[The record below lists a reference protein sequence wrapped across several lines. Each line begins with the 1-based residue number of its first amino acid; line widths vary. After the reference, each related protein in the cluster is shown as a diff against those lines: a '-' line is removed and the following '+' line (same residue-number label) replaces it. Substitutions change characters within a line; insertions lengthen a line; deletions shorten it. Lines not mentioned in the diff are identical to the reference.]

1 MRSSQTKT
9 AIFLGLAGIVTVVSL
24 LPILWVTLGAFK
36 TDIEMMSLPPV
47 APDFSNW
54 TILGTFLSEYYP
66 FLLNSLFVTIGS
78 TILCVILAIPMA
90 FGLVNFRLKRENFIA
105 DWILSTRMM
114 PPIAA
119 AIPLFII
126 FNGLGMINSPVAL
139 LIAYTGFNLPFAIWV
154 SMTFIRQVPK
164 ELIEAARVEG
174 ATWFETMVYVVVPVS
189 LSGIATTATFVFI
202 FAWNEFLLALFLTG
216 QETRTLPV
224 VISSFVGTGRIYWSN
239 IAVATLIQCIP
250 PVIFAF
256 AMQRHVVSGM
266 TMGAVKD

>member
-1 MRSSQTKT
+1 MRDTSLKT
-9 AIFLGLAGIVTVVSL
+9 IILYGLAGAITIISVAPIV
-24 LPILWVTLGAFK
+24 WVASGAFK
-36 TDIEMMSLPPV
+36 SDIEMMSLPPV
-47 APDFSNW
+47 APDLLDWSF
-54 TILGTFLSEYYP
+54 IGGFLSENYP
-66 FLLNSLFVTIGS
+66 FILNSLFVTIGS
-78 TILCVILAIPMA
+78 TFFCVLLAIPMA
-90 FGLVNFRLKRENFIA
+90 FGLVNFKLRHENFIA

-126 FNGLGMINSPVAL
+126 FNGLGMVNSPVAL

-174 ATWFETMVYVVVPVS
+174 ATWFETMLYIVVPVS

-224 VISSFVGTGRIYWSN
+224 VISSFVGTGRVYWSN

-256 AMQRHVVSGM
+256 AMQRHIVSGM

>member
-1 MRSSQTKT
+1 MSENKIKLFILYGLTGAIT
-9 AIFLGLAGIVTVVSL
+9 AISV
-24 LPILWVTLGAFK
+24 LPIFWLALGAFK
-36 TDIEMMSLPPV
+36 SDIGMKTIPPV
-47 APDFSNW
+47 APNFTDWSL
-54 TILGTFLSEYYP
+54 ISEFITQYYP
-66 FLLNSLFVTIGS
+66 FIFNSLFVTIGS
-78 TILCVILAIPMA
+78 TILCLLLAVPMA
-90 FGLVNFRLKRENFIA
+90 FGLVNFKLRGENLIA

-126 FNGLGMINSPVAL
+126 FNGLDMVNSHAAL

-154 SMTFIRQVPK
+154 SMTFIRKVPK

-174 ATWFETMVYVVVPVS
+174 ATWFETLVFIVVPIS

-202 FAWNEFLLALFLTG
+202 FAWNEFLLALFLTS

-224 VISSFVGTGRIYWSN
+224 VISSFVGTGRIYWNN
-239 IAVATLIQCIP
+239 IAIATLIQSIP
-250 PVIFAF
+250 PIIFAF
-256 AMQRHVVSGM
+256 AMQRHIVSGM

>member
-1 MRSSQTKT
+1 MRDSK
-9 AIFLGLAGIVTVVSL
+9 IKMFILYGLAGAITAISV
-24 LPILWVTLGAFK
+24 LPILWMVFGAFK
-36 TDIEMMSLPPV
+36 SDIGMMTLPPV
-47 APDFSNW
+47 APDFADWSL
-54 TILGTFLSEYYP
+54 IIEFVAKYYP
-66 FLLNSLFVTIGS
+66 FIFNSLFVTIGS
-78 TILCVILAIPMA
+78 TIFCLILAMPMA
-90 FGLVNFRLKRENFIA
+90 FGLVNFKLRGENFIA

-126 FNGLGMINSPVAL
+126 FNGLGMVNSRASL

-154 SMTFIRQVPK
+154 LMTFIRKVPK

-174 ATWFETMVYVVVPVS
+174 ATWFQTLLYIVVPVS

-224 VISSFVGTGRIYWSN
+224 VISSFFGPGRIYWNN
-239 IAVATLIQCIP
+239 IAIATLIQSIP
-250 PVIFAF
+250 PIIFAF
-256 AMQRHVVSGM
+256 VMQRHIVSGM